1 MVARVRGGRV
11 VTPKPDRRR
20 KAASPLDHVI
30 YVRVTAD
37 QARMVAS
44 RGGAAY
50 VRRLIMA
57 AAFLVSPLG
66 CGGSVEA
73 TPEPPCEALYV
84 PCALAAGELS
94 VYCAPVAPVCL
105 SAIPAIGDVMIV
117 GCLDRDGRCQ
127 CSRSTVADGPSL
139 ECGAQ

>member
-1 MVARVRGGRV
+1 MC
-11 VTPKPDRRR
+11 
-20 KAASPLDHVI
+20 
-30 YVRVTAD
+30 
-37 QARMVAS
+37 
-44 RGGAAY
+44 GAAGECGEEDGIMTTALAEFGS
-50 VRRLIMA
+50 RRLIMA

-73 TPEPPCEALYV
+73 TPEAPCAAMYV

-105 SAIPAIGDVMIV
+105 SAIPTIGDVMVV